1 MSHRQVLFLCSKEG
15 RMNYKE
21 KILEL
26 LNDEKYQIKEWSQS
40 NKELNDCLEV
50 EVTFK
55 YKFPLQKSSGKEL

>member
-1 MSHRQVLFLCSKEG
+1 MLKGGQK
-15 RMNYKE
+15 MDYKE
-21 KILEL
+21 KILDL

-55 YKFPLQKSSGKEL
+55 YKVPLPESSGKEL

>member
-1 MSHRQVLFLCSKEG
+1 
-15 RMNYKE
+15 MNYKE